1 MKNGEKNIAIEIK
14 KFDVEIGRYLFE
26 VNKDNKQ
33 PSPLQ
38 GRIIKYLSKHEGED
52 IYQKDLEEHCEVSK
66 ATMSQ
71 TLDALEYEKMIV
83 RKADKNDARRKR
95 IVLTKKSKDK
105 AKEINKLFVSL
116 DKKITE
122 GLTER
127 EISAFL
133 NTIEKMKAN
142 LSKTPSKRKNG
153 GK

>member
-1 MKNGEKNIAIEIK
+1 MKNGEKIIAVEIK

-26 VNKDNKQ
+26 INKDNKQ

-38 GRIIKYLSKHEGED
+38 GRIIKYLSKHEGEA

-105 AKEINKLFVSL
+105 AKEINKLFVSV

>member
-1 MKNGEKNIAIEIK
+1 MKNSEKSISVEIK

-26 VNKDNKQ
+26 LNKDSKQ

-38 GRIIKYLSKHEGED
+38 GRIIQYLSKHDGED
-52 IYQKDLEEHCEVSK
+52 VYQKDLEEHCEVSK

-71 TLDALEYEKMIV
+71 TLDALEYEKMII

-105 AKEINKLFVSL
+105 VKEISKVFASL

-122 GLTER
+122 G
-127 EISAFL
+127 ISEKEATAFL

-142 LSKTPSKRKNG
+142 LSKIPNKKKNG

>member
-1 MKNGEKNIAIEIK
+1 
-14 KFDVEIGRYLFE
+14 
-26 VNKDNKQ
+26 
-33 PSPLQ
+33 
-38 GRIIKYLSKHEGED
+38 
-52 IYQKDLEEHCEVSK
+52 
-66 ATMSQ
+66 MSQ

-83 RKADKNDARRKR
+83 RKADKNDARRKK

-122 GLTER
+122 GLSEK
-127 EISAFL
+127 EITAFL
-133 NTIEKMKAN
+133 TTIEKMKAN

>member
-1 MKNGEKNIAIEIK
+1 MKNGEKIIAIEIK

-26 VNKDNKQ
+26 INKDNKQ

-38 GRIIKYLSKHEGED
+38 YLNKHEGED

-83 RKADKNDARRKR
+83 RKADKNDARRKK

-122 GLTER
+122 GLSEK
-127 EISAFL
+127 EITAFL
-133 NTIEKMKAN
+133 TTIEKMKAN

>member
-26 VNKDNKQ
+26 INKDNKQ

-38 GRIIKYLSKHEGED
+38 GRIIKYLSKQEGED

-71 TLDALEYEKMIV
+71 TLDALEYEKMII
-83 RKADKNDARRKR
+83 RKADKNDARRKK

-105 AKEINKLFVSL
+105 AKEINKLFVSV